1 VKQSAP
7 FILCKIKDQ
16 TWEPREAEKMFIPTT
31 KHRIFAIVCELSNDE
46 PLILFQEVGFGL
58 FQYKLVGL

>member
-1 VKQSAP
+1 
-7 FILCKIKDQ
+7 
-16 TWEPREAEKMFIPTT
+16 MFIPTT